1 MSIILMSNE
10 CLQIIHSSLLH
21 WCYLVLYS
29 CKCTASEEGK
39 EEREETKSR
48 KGSEGNRPK
57 VTEKDFWTGQRQCT
71 AHAQASIDIL
81 HLT

>member
-1 MSIILMSNE
+1 
-10 CLQIIHSSLLH
+10 
-21 WCYLVLYS
+21 LVFYS

-48 KGSEGNRPK
+48 KGSEGNGSK
-57 VTEKDFWTGQRQCT
+57 VTNKKDFWTGQRQCT
-71 AHAQASIDIL
+71 AQASIDIL